1 LGRQPLIQPVG
12 PTNLTGPADHVAP
25 QPSPPTL
32 LPFCFLSLMS
42 GAGLSVSPPI
52 HRLPPFLPLQTSW
65 RRANAPASRPGAR
78 DGTAPPLG
86 RPARRAT
93 RARAWVGSS
102 REGAITHLPPRRA
115 PLRLGLRGGGGCH
128 LGRSGGETGGRT
140 GFSHHLARR
149 RASKARERSNP
160 SRQAT
165 NPVGV
170 FSSPLPLRAPEEK
183 RKEGAP
189 PPRRDGRTASRP
201 RARSRS

>member
-12 PTNLTGPADHVAP
+12 PTNLTGPADCVAP
-25 QPSPPTL
+25 QPSLPTL
-32 LPFCFLSLMS
+32 LRFLLSLADEW
-42 GAGLSVSPPI
+42 GRLVSLTPSLFTVSHLFP
-52 HRLPPFLPLQTSW
+52 HLQTSW
-65 RRANAPASRPGAR
+65 RRASAPASRPGAR

-93 RARAWVGSS
+93 SARAWVGSS

-128 LGRSGGETGGRT
+128 LGRSGGQTGGRP

-165 NPVGV
+165 NSVGV
-170 FSSPLPLRAPEEK
+170 FSSPLPL
-183 RKEGAP
+183 
-189 PPRRDGRTASRP
+189 
-201 RARSRS
+201 